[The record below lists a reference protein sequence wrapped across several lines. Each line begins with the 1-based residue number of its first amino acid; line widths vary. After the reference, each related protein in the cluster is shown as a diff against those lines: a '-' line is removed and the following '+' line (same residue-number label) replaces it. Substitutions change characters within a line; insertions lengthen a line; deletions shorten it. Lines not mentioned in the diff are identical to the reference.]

1 MSRASI
7 IVLLSA
13 IILLVFVL
21 ELVRSRRLR
30 EEYAWLWLVS
40 AGVYLLVTIRSSL
53 GSWINSLFGAQD
65 GSSVF
70 VFMGLYFLILISI
83 QYSIRLSR
91 LTTQSKDLAQQLAI
105 LDSEIR
111 RLSAQLGRDDEGD
124 QVDENPVPPIGRQA
138 VAQQIAELEGQLH
151 ALTLAAGA
159 DERSVLTVKEGARAE
174 RLDR

>member
-13 IILLVFVL
+13 VVLLLFVL

-30 EEYAWLWLVS
+30 EEYAWLWLIS
-40 AGVYLLVTIRSSL
+40 AGVYLLVTIRSNL
-53 GSWINSLFGAQD
+53 GSWLNNLFGAQD
-65 GSSVF
+65 GLSVF

-83 QYSIRLSR
+83 QYAIRLSR
-91 LTTQSKDLAQQLAI
+91 LTTQNKDLAQQLAI

-111 RLSAQLGRDDEGD
+111 RLSAELGRDDKGD
-124 QVDENPVPPIGRQA
+124 QVDEDPMPAVGRENL
-138 VAQQIAELEGQLH
+138 AQHMAELEAQLH
-151 ALTLAAGA
+151 ALTLAAG
-159 DERSVLTVKEGARAE
+159 RSSPPALTVEEGARAE

>member
-13 IILLVFVL
+13 VILLLFVL

-30 EEYAWLWLVS
+30 EEYAWLWLLS
-40 AGVYLLVTIRSSL
+40 AGVYLLVTVRSNL
-53 GSWINSLFGAQD
+53 GSWLNNLFGAQD

-91 LTTQSKDLAQQLAI
+91 LTTQNKDLAQQLAI

-111 RLSAQLGRDDEGD
+111 RLSAE
-124 QVDENPVPPIGRQA
+124 IGRA
-138 VAQQIAELEGQLH
+138 GAGDGVGEGRGRAGGREALAQQVAELEKQPGE
-151 ALTLAAGA
+151 LTLGEG
-159 DERSVLTVKEGARAE
+159 DKERAVPAVQEGTRAE